1 MKCTGERVVRFLVCL
16 QVVRPFPVISTV
28 LRSLDFTQYTRVRLP
43 LTLLVLTQY
52 V

>member
-28 LRSLDFTQYTRVRLP
+28 PRLSLNLIGNAI
-43 LTLLVLTQY
+43 
-52 V
+52 

>member
-28 LRSLDFTQYTRVRLP
+28 IALNWSTRLF
-43 LTLLVLTQY
+43 
-52 V
+52 